1 MINNKMNLLHDDC
14 LMNFTCDDCKKDYCE
29 HCEKECVNEHMERLC
44 PHCIKVY
51 NVNYEKHFIEKH
63 YCDFCYDYESDTY
76 DMCDECLF
84 GLYYCFDC
92 NVAYCIESKM
102 HLEHDNNEFINIYKN
117 KEYMDK
123 FREHNEEIY
132 GELKNVNIRLD
143 IIELVCN
150 DIENIDNDMIEFKKY
165 FETEITYGDIL
176 YEMVNYDKLKWY
188 LEYLYKKGQNIKSLI
203 NNNAKGKYESDKLS
217 PPITNVKS
225 MNNLKLLIE
234 YGGDINARGENPEC
248 TCLYKNVSNIM
259 DEDDDDSIKIVKYL
273 VENGVD
279 VNLGNPLKLI
289 TNRSNLHRHLH
300 RQEILKLLINKGAIV
315 TDEMRLKHPDF
326 FNSLY

>member
-1 MINNKMNLLHDDC
+1 
-14 LMNFTCDDCKKDYCE
+14 
-29 HCEKECVNEHMERLC
+29 
-44 PHCIKVY
+44 
-51 NVNYEKHFIEKH
+51 
-63 YCDFCYDYESDTY
+63 
-76 DMCDECLF
+76 
-84 GLYYCFDC
+84 
-92 NVAYCIESKM
+92 
-102 HLEHDNNEFINIYKN
+102 
-117 KEYMDK
+117 
-123 FREHNEEIY
+123 
-132 GELKNVNIRLD
+132 
-143 IIELVCN
+143 
-150 DIENIDNDMIEFKKY
+150 
-165 FETEITYGDIL
+165 
-176 YEMVNYDKLKWY
+176 
-188 LEYLYKKGQNIKSLI
+188 
-203 NNNAKGKYESDKLS
+203 
-217 PPITNVKS
+217 